1 MNRLTRCQIATV
13 CGLRLAGVPL
23 VTCCKVAGAPYKQ
36 VRAFLDS
43 EWADRTPPRPK
54 WAGEK
59 LARLKRD
66 YLNPMIP
73 TWQAAIRNHTTRDV
87 INYLARREGWPARP
101 MGRPKGRG
109 KRRIVAKLIN
119 RGMSREQALYRTL
132 EAAQESR
139 V

>member
-1 MNRLTRCQIATV
+1 MNRLTKCQIATV
-13 CGLRLAGVPL
+13 CGLRIAGVPL

-43 EWADRTPPRPK
+43 EWADKVRRRPK
-54 WAGEK
+54 WTGTK

-66 YLNPMIP
+66 YLNPNIP
-73 TWQAAIRNHTTRDV
+73 TWQAAIRNQTTRDTV
-87 INYLARREGWPARP
+87 KYLAAREGWPPRKK
-101 MGRPKGRG
+101 GGPKGGG